1 MLIIGHRGAAGL
13 EEENTIRSFK
23 KAQSL
28 GVDMIELDVRLSKDH
43 QIMVIHDSNLK
54 RRFGVNKAV
63 ADLTATELKQISA
76 KREIPTLQEALENIS
91 VPLNIHAKVH
101 GLESQ
106 LLKSLKNFSPR
117 VLISCVYPGVL
128 KKIRTLDG
136 NVRLGLVIGPGELHL
151 VPILNYLTRKIDL
164 YSIHPSY
171 SIVSRASI
179 ALIRGLSKR
188 KIFVWTINTLK
199 QFAKVSKLGV
209 DGVFTNYPNRI
220 KN

>member
-1 MLIIGHRGAAGL
+1 MLIIGHRGAAGI
-13 EEENTIRSFK
+13 EPENTIRSFK
-23 KAQSL
+23 KAESL

-43 QIMVIHDSNLK
+43 QIMVIHGRNLK
-54 RRFGVNKAV
+54 RLFGVNKAV
-63 ADLTATELKQISA
+63 ADLTAMELKKISA

-91 VPLNIHAKVH
+91 VPLNIHVKVH

-106 LLKSLKNFSPR
+106 LLASLKKFSPR
-117 VLISCVYPGVL
+117 VLISCTYPGVL
-128 KKIRTLDG
+128 KKIRTLDE
-136 NVRLGLVIGPGELHL
+136 NVRLGLVIGAGELHL
-151 VPILNYLTRKIDL
+151 LPILNHLTRKIDL

-171 SIVSRASI
+171 PIVSKASI

-199 QFAKVSKLGV
+199 QFTKVSKLGV

-220 KN
+220 KK